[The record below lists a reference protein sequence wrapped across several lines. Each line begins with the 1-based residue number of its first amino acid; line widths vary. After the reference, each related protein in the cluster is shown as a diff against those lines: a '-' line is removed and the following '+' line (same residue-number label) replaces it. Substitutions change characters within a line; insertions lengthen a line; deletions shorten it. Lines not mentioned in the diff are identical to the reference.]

1 MRRLLVELAAR
12 RPHGE
17 GAGGDLHQL
26 VYCGGDGRVRAGQ
39 LKRVRHPGSRAGTAA
54 RNAAPPRGRRPSVR
68 ETDDAR
74 GGSRDRVSHDLD
86 AQKVETRR
94 RQVALFVEAIPGQ
107 IVVPRPALLFEP
119 AHGTP
124 PQIVDQG
131 QDRPVTGQ
139 PQSVEGKGD
148 LIVEAIAVGRA
159 APRRHREIGE
169 ERAVDGQRD
178 KVGIVTDLN
187 HGISRVDAL
196 LQALAGPVD
205 LEGRVEPRP
214 LEHGGVHGAGC
225 ALMLAGDYLHPVAAT
240 ESVVETH
247 VLERMRLARTGAIN
261 ACQLVFANPTLGPGR
276 NTMPRYLTT
285 IEFSPAAY
293 KGLID
298 NPHNRMEAGQPLFN
312 SIGGTV
318 EHYWFGVGEN
328 RAYVVFS
335 APDNSVD
342 VQAVSMAV
350 LSSGTAVKAT
360 TSLIITAEEG
370 MAAAQKAAQLTY
382 RSPVND

>member
-1 MRRLLVELAAR
+1 MVVQQHMMAWQMVFR
-12 RPHGE
+12 
-17 GAGGDLHQL
+17 
-26 VYCGGDGRVRAGQ
+26 
-39 LKRVRHPGSRAGTAA
+39 KI
-54 RNAAPPRGRRPSVR
+54 NA
-68 ETDDAR
+68 
-74 GGSRDRVSHDLD
+74 
-86 AQKVETRR
+86 
-94 RQVALFVEAIPGQ
+94 
-107 IVVPRPALLFEP
+107 
-119 AHGTP
+119 
-124 PQIVDQG
+124 
-131 QDRPVTGQ
+131 
-139 PQSVEGKGD
+139 
-148 LIVEAIAVGRA
+148 
-159 APRRHREIGE
+159 
-169 ERAVDGQRD
+169 
-178 KVGIVTDLN
+178 
-187 HGISRVDAL
+187 
-196 LQALAGPVD
+196 
-205 LEGRVEPRP
+205 P
-214 LEHGGVHGAGC
+214 LEHVGAHGGGC

-247 VLERMRLARTGAIN
+247 ALERMRLAGTGAIN
-261 ACQLVFANPTLGPGR
+261 ACQLVFANPTLGSRR

-328 RAYVVFS
+328 RAYIVFS